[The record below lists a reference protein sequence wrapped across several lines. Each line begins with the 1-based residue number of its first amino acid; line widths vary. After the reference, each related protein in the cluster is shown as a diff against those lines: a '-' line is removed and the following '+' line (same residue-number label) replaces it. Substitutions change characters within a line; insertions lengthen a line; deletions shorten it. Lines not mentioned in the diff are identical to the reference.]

1 MDNIVFTK
9 FSCVISMKYEEVS
22 KLSKSNFKRIVGV
35 KPQTFDLML
44 KILSF
49 AYAVKHEFGGKPDK
63 FGLEEKLLIALNYWR
78 EYRTY
83 AHLGVT
89 YGYSES
95 QVCRIVRWCED
106 VLINSGKFRVKGK
119 RSLLS
124 INPSDIV
131 LIDATESPIQRPKK
145 KAKGI
150 LFRQEEKAYNK
161 DAAGCE

>member
-1 MDNIVFTK
+1 MR
-9 FSCVISMKYEEVS
+9 YEDVL

-35 KPQTFDLML
+35 KSETFDLML

-49 AYAVKHEFGGKPDK
+49 AYAVKHELGGKSDK
-63 FGLEEKLLIALNYWR
+63 LGLEEKLLIALNYWR

-95 QVCRIVRWCED
+95 QICRIVCWCED
-106 VLINSGKFRVKGK
+106 ILINSGKFTVKGK

-124 INPSDIV
+124 INPSNIV
-131 LIDATESPIQRPKK
+131 LIDATESPIQRLKK
-145 KAKGI
+145 NAKCI
-150 LFRQEEKAYNK
+150 LLSQEEKAHNE

>member
-1 MDNIVFTK
+1 MR
-9 FSCVISMKYEEVS
+9 YEEVA
-22 KLSKSNFKRIVGV
+22 KLSKNKFKRIVGV
-35 KPQTFDLML
+35 NPQTFDLML

-63 FGLEEKLLIALNYWR
+63 LELEDKLLISLNYWR

-95 QVCRIVRWCED
+95 QICRIVRWCED
-106 VLINSGKFRVKGK
+106 VLINSGNFTVSGK
-119 RSLLS
+119 RALLS
-124 INPSDIV
+124 IEPNDVV

-145 KAKGI
+145 KAKEI
-150 LFRQEEKAYNK
+150 LFRQEEKTHNE
-161 DAAGCE
+161 DTAGCK